1 MKVNAKQILDKCVSG
16 LKKLKVRDVVYI
28 VVILAMLGALAS
40 AVRSC
45 KDNNS
50 RYENNIKALTD
61 SIKYL
66 KSKSGET
73 VVEKT
78 VFEIKDI
85 DELRQLNKQLYDE
98 VKDLKNLVKLK
109 NITNATQFSGEIV
122 NVLHDT
128 TFIVQY
134 DTIKNGFNHNFAFN
148 DEWRDLEGN
157 VNYADE
163 SLSMAITKDVTRF
176 DYTVVTDKDNKVY
189 IKSKN
194 PYVKFNEFTGFTV
207 PDKVQKKSKH
217 FGVGPEIGVGVSTDG
232 KVVPYAG
239 IGVHWSLWKF

>member
-194 PYVKFNEFTGFTV
+194 PYVKFDEFTGFTV

>member
-16 LKKLKVRDVVYI
+16 LKKLRARDVVYI
-28 VVILAMLGALAS
+28 IVILAMLGALAS

-45 KDNNS
+45 KDNKS
-50 RYENNIKALTD
+50 RYENNIEALTD

-66 KSKSGET
+66 KSKSGEM
-73 VVEKT
+73 VVKKT
-78 VFEIKDI
+78 VFEIEDI
-85 DELRQLNKQLYDE
+85 NELRQLNEQLYND
-98 VKDLKNLVKLK
+98 VQDLKNLVKLK
-109 NITNATQFSGEIV
+109 NVTNATHFNGEIV

-128 TFIVQY
+128 TYVVQH

-157 VNYADE
+157 VNYADD

-194 PYVKFNEFTGFTV
+194 PYVKFDEFTGFTV
-207 PDKVQKKSKH
+207 PSKVQKKAKH
-217 FGVGPEIGVGVSTDG
+217 FGVGPEIGVGITTDG
-232 KVVPYAG
+232 KVLPYAG
-239 IGVHWSLWKF
+239 VGVHWSLWKF

>member
-1 MKVNAKQILDKCVSG
+1 MKGNMKQILDKCISG
-16 LKKLKVRDVVYI
+16 LKKLRTRDVVSI
-28 VVILAMLGALAS
+28 VVILALLGALAS
-40 AVRSC
+40 AARSC
-45 KDNNS
+45 NEDKS
-50 RYENNIKALTD
+50 RYQNNIKALTD
-61 SIKYL
+61 SIKYY
-66 KSKSGET
+66 KSKSGDM
-73 VVEKT
+73 VAEKQAF
-78 VFEIKDI
+78 VLEKIK
-85 DELRQLNKQLYDE
+85 ELRQLNEDLYNEIQDM
-98 VKDLKNLVKLK
+98 KNLVKP
-109 NITNATQFSGEIV
+109 NDVTSATQFSGEIV

-128 TFIVQY
+128 TYVVQY

-194 PYVKFNEFTGFTV
+194 PYVKFDEFTGFTI
-207 PDKVQKKSKH
+207 PSKVQKKSKH
-217 FGVGPEIGVGVSTDG
+217 FGVGPEIGVGVTTEG